1 MCCVNSNDSIH
12 ITTRLRFRSNA
23 SNHFRPSQGSLMYP
37 DVEIP
42 NATITFQTKQSL
54 HVYRLSQCDKSL
66 QATSQTNQKYPVL
79 ISKKGP
85 VLYKCIIPKKNLTS
99 SLFFRPFYWGHLFKV
114 FRSFLGLTF
123 PDEESIIKSLMCLRL
138 RVPAWP
144 RNPANQLIRRL
155 STVIYHRFFSTIQTV
170 VGNGNGISEACNST
184 SELELLYG
192 VDIDVIL

>member
-1 MCCVNSNDSIH
+1 M
-12 ITTRLRFRSNA
+12 RQK
-23 SNHFRPSQGSLMYP
+23 PSGN
-37 DVEIP
+37 I
-42 NATITFQTKQSL
+42 
-54 HVYRLSQCDKSL
+54 
-66 QATSQTNQKYPVL
+66 TNQPK
-79 ISKKGP
+79 ISCIFDFQKGTSF
-85 VLYKCIIPKKNLTS
+85 VQMHNSKKNLTS

-155 STVIYHRFFSTIQTV
+155 STVVYHGFFSTIQKKPV

-192 VDIDVIL
+192 PGVDIDVILRMCMGFRLVYMNRVNACALDVESISC